1 MPVRRAAAVLLA
13 LLAAAAPAGCGRGAE
28 DRPDRPATLVLD
40 FQPNAVHTG
49 IFLALRRDFDDAE
62 GVGLRVQLPSS
73 STDAVKLLLAGRAQF
88 AILDIHDLALARERG
103 RDVVGVMALVQRPL
117 AAVLAQ
123 PGVRRP
129 RELEGRRAGVTGLPS
144 DDAVLASVVR
154 GDGGDPRRVR
164 RVTIG
169 FNAVPALVGGR
180 VDAATAFWDVE
191 GVALRARRPGTREF
205 RVDEFGAPPYPELV
219 LATAATTLDDDPALV
234 RATVAALR
242 RGYEEALRDPE
253 SGVEALLE
261 RAPGLGR
268 AEVRRQLDAVSP
280 AFTAGAPRFGALQ
293 PAILRVWAR
302 WEARFGITKRAP
314 DVAAAFPARAVA
326 DR

>member
-1 MPVRRAAAVLLA
+1 MSGRRAAAVLLM
-13 LLAAAAPAGCGRGAE
+13 LLAAVAIGCGQGSE
-28 DRPDRPATLVLD
+28 DRPNRGATLVLD
-40 FQPNAVHTG
+40 FQPNAVHVG
-49 IFLALRRDFDDAE
+49 IYLTLARDFDGAE
-62 GVGLRVQLPSS
+62 GVGLRVQVPSS

-88 AILDIHDLALARERG
+88 AILDLHDLALARQRG
-103 RDVVGVMALVQRPL
+103 QDVVGVMALVQRPL

-129 RELEGRRAGVTGLPS
+129 RQLEGRRAGVTGLPS
-144 DDAVLASVVR
+144 DDAVLDSIVR

-169 FNAVPALVGGR
+169 FNAVAALLGRR

-219 LATAATTLDDDPALV
+219 LATARTTLDDDPALV

-253 SGVEALLE
+253 SSVEALLE
-261 RAPGLGR
+261 RNPGLDR
-268 AEVRRQLDAVSP
+268 AEVDRQLDAVSP

-293 PAILRVWAR
+293 PAVLRAWAR
-302 WEARFGITKRAP
+302 WEARFGITRRPP
-314 DVAAAFPARAVA
+314 DVRAAFPGAGA
-326 DR
+326 